1 MNWQSDFVSPHMM
14 PNGANYA
21 TKAAGNPSPQTQASL
36 SNNYMNQ
43 PMSNS
48 NYSAQIRYSNPAGA
62 TMPPQFNLM
71 PANQSYN
78 QSYVSAPPHFVNSST
93 LTVNQQAAYSQSTSP
108 ILNRTNGVTV
118 TKTANIYQ
126 MPGQH
131 SNPASIQFNYN
142 SNTNVVAN
150 NAGNVTMP
158 TGYAAPPQYHYQT
171 AKNLVTQILESL
183 RQNRIK
189 LIAFDFDCTIVNIH
203 TGGQWC
209 DSAEKLAEFV
219 RPCFRELLPA
229 LLKCPE
235 FFVCV
240 VTYSPQE
247 ELIREVLRIT
257 MKDEYSV

>member
-21 TKAAGNPSPQTQASL
+21 TKASASAPTQTQANL
-36 SNNYMNQ
+36 GGNYMNQ
-43 PMSNS
+43 PMSNT
-48 NYSAQIRYSNPAGA
+48 NYSAQIRYTNPAGA
-62 TMPPQFNLM
+62 TMAPQFSLM
-71 PANQSYN
+71 SANQSFN

-93 LTVNQQAAYSQSTSP
+93 LAVNQQAAYSQSTSP
-108 ILNRTNGVTV
+108 ILNRTNGVNV
-118 TKTANIYQ
+118 TKNANIYQ
-126 MPGQH
+126 MPMAH
-131 SNPASIQFNYN
+131 PNPANPIQFNYN

-150 NAGNVTMP
+150 NMGNAA
-158 TGYAAPPQYHYQT
+158 GYAAPQYHYQT

-247 ELIREVLRIT
+247 DLIREVLRIT